1 MSRLFKPGEII
12 VYPYR
17 WLGEAQAGRSPDG
30 AKDRPCCV
38 VVSVAGARG
47 EPLILLAPISSKPP
61 RPGQAA
67 LEIPDI
73 ERRRAGLT
81 T

>member
-38 VVSVAGARG
+38 VVSVAGAR
-47 EPLILLAPISSKPP
+47 LSKIAAAAKLVLTS
-61 RPGQAA
+61 QA
-67 LEIPDI
+67 IVH
-73 ERRRAGLT
+73 RRK
-81 T
+81 